1 MILSRTLLLSCCLA
15 VNASVWAEDKV
26 LTLDQLPAAVKA
38 AALKQANGVA
48 ISEIEEETKKGKT
61 VYEVKFG
68 DTEVTLDANGKVL
81 STKVDKEDDEDDDE
95 DEDDDDAKKDK
106 KGKDGKDGK
115 KAKDGDDDEDDDED
129 DKGDKDEKKSD
140 ADKDDKSDSRK
151 GKAKKED

>member
-68 DTEVTLDANGKVL
+68 DTEVTLDANGNVL
-81 STKVDKEDDEDDDE
+81 STKVDKEDDEDDD
-95 DEDDDDAKKDK
+95 DEDDK
-106 KGKDGKDGK
+106 KGKDGED
-115 KAKDGDDDEDDDED
+115 DEDDEDDDED

-151 GKAKKED
+151 AKAKKED